1 VDSIGTPVLWTGF
14 TVIVF
19 AVLAIDLFLA
29 SRDDKPMTRR
39 AALGWT
45 TVWLFCALGFAL
57 GIYGLLDH
65 ARSREAAMEFLA
77 GYLIEYSLSVDNLF
91 VFLLL
96 FSAFKVPQQY
106 QHRVLFWGIFGAVL
120 LRAIFIFAGTAL
132 LQQFHFLIYVF
143 GAFLV
148 FTGIKLVIPG
158 GDDEDDDVSD
168 NKVVLFATRFIRV
181 HDHYDG
187 DRFFTMHNG
196 VRLAT
201 PLFLVLV
208 CVELS
213 DVVFAL
219 DSIPAVFG
227 VTLDP
232 FIVYTSNIFAIL
244 GGRSLFFLL
253 SGALW
258 GLRFLKPAL
267 GIVLTFV
274 GVKMT
279 LGLLAAGL
287 ERVGLQAA
295 VDWLPRIT
303 TPHGSE
309 PSVPTPVSLAIV
321 GGLLAFGV
329 GASLLFPGQKKA
341 GVVATEEVKTDVDE
355 ALHTDHP
362 HTHRSLA
369 RHVEQPLGDVVGDA
383 KQG

>member
-1 VDSIGTPVLWTGF
+1 MTPAATATTSVGTPALWIGF
-14 TVIVF
+14 TLT
-19 AVLAIDLFLA
+19 VLVVLVIDLFLA
-29 SRDDKPMTRR
+29 SRDDKPMSRR

-45 TVWLFCALGFAL
+45 SAWLVCAGLFGA
-57 GIYGLLDH
+57 GIFLFIDH
-65 ARSREAAMEFLA
+65 DRAREAAMEFFA
-77 GYLIEYSLSVDNLF
+77 AYLIEYSLSVDNLF

-106 QHRVLFWGIFGAVL
+106 QHRVLFWGIFGAVV

-132 LQQFHFLIYVF
+132 LTRFHFLIYVF
-143 GAFLV
+143 GAFLL
-148 FTGIKLVIPG
+148 FTGIKLIIPG

-168 NKVVLFATRFIRV
+168 NKIVMLAKRFIRV

-187 DRFFTMHNG
+187 HNFFTVANG

-227 VTLDP
+227 VSLDP

-244 GGRSLFFLL
+244 GLRSLFFLL

-267 GIVLTFV
+267 GVVLGFV
-274 GVKMT
+274 GLKMC
-279 LGLLAAGL
+279 LPVIKHAVELAGQNGAL
-287 ERVGLQAA
+287 
-295 VDWLPRIT
+295 
-303 TPHGSE
+303 
-309 PSVPTPVSLAIV
+309 VPTHVSTPVSLAVV
-321 GGLLAFGV
+321 GGLLGV
-329 GASLLFPGQKKA
+329 GIAASLLFPGTGKQEKA
-341 GVVATEEVKTDVDE
+341 AAQEVKADVDE
-355 ALHTDHP
+355 ALHPGHQHAHP
-362 HTHRSLA
+362 PLVE
-369 RHVEQPLGDVVGDA
+369 HVEQRLVGDDGD

>member
-1 VDSIGTPVLWTGF
+1 VDSIGTPALWVGF
-14 TVIVF
+14 TVAVF
-19 AVLAIDLFLA
+19 SILAVDLFLA
-29 SRDDKPMTRR
+29 SRDDKPMSRR

-45 TVWLFCALGFAL
+45 SVWVAAALLFAA
-57 GIYGLLDH
+57 GIYGLIDH
-65 ARSREAAMEFLA
+65 HRSREAAMEFFA
-77 GYLIEYSLSVDNLF
+77 AYLIEYSLSIDNLF

-106 QHRVLFWGIFGAVL
+106 QHRVLFWGIFGAVV

-132 LQQFHFLIYVF
+132 LQKFHFLIYVF

-148 FTGIKLVIPG
+148 ITGIKLLIPG

-168 NKVVLFATRFIRV
+168 NKVVLFAKRFIRV

-187 DRFFTMHNG
+187 HKFFTVQNG
-196 VRLAT
+196 VKLAT

-227 VTLDP
+227 VSLDP

-244 GGRSLFFLL
+244 GLRSLFFLL

-267 GIVLTFV
+267 GLVLGFV
-274 GVKMT
+274 GVKMC
-279 LGLLAAGL
+279 LSLVKQAVAMAGL
-287 ERVGLQAA
+287 DAA
-295 VDWLPRIT
+295 LVPE
-303 TPHGSE
+303 H
-309 PSVPTPVSLAIV
+309 VPTPVSLGVV
-321 GGLLAFGV
+321 GGLLGLGV
-329 GASLLFPGQKKA
+329 GASLLFPGPKPA
-341 GVVATEEVKTDVDE
+341 ERAAADEVKADVDE
-355 ALHTDHP
+355 ALHPSHQHAHP
-362 HTHRSLA
+362 PLVK
-369 RHVEQPLGDVVGDA
+369 HVEQALPDGDKD

>member
-1 VDSIGTPVLWTGF
+1 VPVTAENPAASVGTPALWIGF
-14 TVIVF
+14 TVVIA
-19 AVLAIDLFLA
+19 AVLAVDLFLA
-29 SRDDKPMTRR
+29 SRDDKPMSRR

-45 TVWLFCALGFAL
+45 TAWAACAGLFGLGL
-57 GIYGLLDH
+57 MTLVDH
-65 ARSREAAMEFLA
+65 DRAREAAMEFFA
-77 GYLIEYSLSVDNLF
+77 AYLIEYSLSVDNLF

-106 QHRVLFWGIFGAVL
+106 QHRVLFWGIFGAVV

-132 LQQFHFLIYVF
+132 LTRFHFLIYVF
-143 GAFLV
+143 GAFLL
-148 FTGIKLVIPG
+148 FTGIKLIIPG

-168 NKVVLFATRFIRV
+168 NKVVLFAKRFIRV

-187 DRFFTMHNG
+187 HKFFTLVNG

-227 VTLDP
+227 VSLDP

-244 GGRSLFFLL
+244 GLRSLFFLL

-267 GIVLTFV
+267 GVVLGFV
-274 GVKMT
+274 GLKMC
-279 LGLLAAGL
+279 LPLVQEAVRLAGL
-287 ERVGLQAA
+287 DANLVP
-295 VDWLPRIT
+295 V
-303 TPHGSE
+303 H
-309 PSVPTPVSLAIV
+309 VPTPVSLAVV
-321 GGLLAFGV
+321 GGMLGIGI
-329 GASLLFPGQKKA
+329 GASILFPGKKP
-341 GVVATEEVKTDVDE
+341 EEKRAAQELKDDVDE
-355 ALHTDHP
+355 ALHPDHVHAHP
-362 HTHRSLA
+362 PLVQ
-369 RHVEQPLGDVVGDA
+369 HVEASSSDQKKG
-383 KQG
+383 